1 MDRYSRQLLLREIGG
16 EGQERLLR
24 ASVLVVGA
32 GGLGSPACLYLAAAG
47 VGHLFVADGDR
58 VELSNLQ
65 RQILHG
71 CDRLDQPKAESAAVA
86 IRALNPDIEVVPI
99 NQELDAASAPSL
111 LERVDLVVDGSD
123 NFPTRYLLN
132 ALCQQLHKP
141 LVSGAVVG
149 FSGQVATFRH
159 GLDPSLPCY
168 RCLHPLPPELG
179 SEPTCV
185 AVGVLGAVT
194 GVVGSYLAL
203 ESVKE
208 LLGLGST
215 LAGHLLLFDGLDGR
229 FLRLRLPKRDDCPQC
244 GGVSVSSSLPVG

>member
-65 RQILHG
+65 RQILHS
-71 CDRLDQPKAESAAVA
+71 CDRLAQPKAESAAVA
-86 IRALNPDIEVVPI
+86 IRALNPDIEVVPV
-99 NQELDAASAPSL
+99 NQDLDAASAPSL

-168 RCLHPLPPELG
+168 RCLHPLPPEPG